1 MRLSTLTLG
10 LAALALGGVGA
21 AHAQQTAPGPVY
33 AVTYFEV
40 ARSSA
45 DQTAALLR
53 QYAEAGRKEPGN
65 AGFEAFEEI
74 GRPSRFA
81 TLEAWRD
88 KSAEDGHAA
97 ATSAF
102 EDKLRSRL
110 ISPFDVRPS
119 TGLSIAAPEAQPGG
133 STVYVLTHVDVVPTG
148 KDQGQAL
155 VETLAKEA
163 RTEPGDLWFDVL
175 QQANRP
181 NHFTLVEAWRDRA
194 AFDTH
199 TDAAPTRE
207 FRSKLKPLQGAL
219 YDERLYRGLR

>member
-1 MRLSTLTLG
+1 MRLSSLSVG
-10 LAALALGGVGA
+10 LAALALATGA
-21 AHAQQTAPGPVY
+21 AHAEPAVPGPVY

-40 ARSSA
+40 APSTTG
-45 DQTAALLR
+45 QTAALLR
-53 QYAEAGRKEPGN
+53 QYVEAGRKAPGN
-65 AGFEAFEEI
+65 AGFEAFEET

-97 ATSAF
+97 ATSTF
-102 EDKLRSRL
+102 EDQQRSRL
-110 ISPFDVRPS
+110 ISPFDVRRS
-119 TGLSIAAPEAQPGG
+119 SGLSIAAPEAQPGG
-133 STVYVLTHVDVVPTG
+133 STVYVLTHVDVAPTG

-155 VETLAKEA
+155 LEELANAA
-163 RTEPGDLWFDVL
+163 RAERGDLWFNVL

-199 TDAAPTRE
+199 IDAASTRE
-207 FRSKLKPLQGAL
+207 FRGKLKPLQGAL
-219 YDERLYRGLR
+219 YDERLYRGLH